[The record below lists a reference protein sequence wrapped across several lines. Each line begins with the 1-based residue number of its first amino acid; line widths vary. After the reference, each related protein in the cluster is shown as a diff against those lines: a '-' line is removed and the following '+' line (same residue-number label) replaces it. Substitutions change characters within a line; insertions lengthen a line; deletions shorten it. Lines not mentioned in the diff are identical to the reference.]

1 MDYSDTHISI
11 LVLQVKST
19 SDDADFK
26 KSKCI
31 RVKIS
36 GDGTNIGKRLHVI
49 NVTFTLLDEGSQ
61 ACSARGNHIIAM
73 LKEPESYE
81 QLKLGLED
89 IVAEIN
95 SLHEIE
101 VEGIKLSVSFYLG
114 GDWKFLAVV
123 TGIDSASST
132 YACIW
137 CKCPSFER
145 HDMSKEWSIVDAKK
159 GARSLKE
166 NLEIA
171 GRPKSKR
178 SYNVSHPPIFPI
190 ALHNTVIDNLHLF
203 LRVSDTLTDL
213 LIRRMLILD
222 SVDKVKAWKKIDRTK
237 CTYLS
242 RFENMVKELGI
253 SSYTFWV
260 GRDSKKLKWRTLTGP
275 EKLKLFNGIDMTKL
289 FPPGHELILPLQK
302 LWKDFLMLHSIFSCK
317 PGDTER
323 FEQAQEF
330 STKAQVWL
338 DDFLT
343 IYQTKNVTPY
353 IHAMVCHVQEFINLH
368 GTIAEF
374 TQQGLEKLNDYTT
387 KDYFWS
393 SSHQGLDALMQ
404 IVQKPNRM
412 EYMED
417 YGYKRETQ
425 VTKCSL
431 CHTPGHNKC
440 TCSQRN
446 GPSQN

>member
-1 MDYSDTHISI
+1 MDYSDTHISF

-26 KSKCI
+26 KSKRI

-114 GDWKFLAVV
+114 GDWKYLAVV
-123 TGIDSASST
+123 TGIDSVSST
-132 YACIW
+132 YVCIW

-145 HDMSKEWSIVDAKK
+145 HDMSKEWSIVDAKR

-178 SYNVSHPPIFPI
+178 SYVSHPPIFPI

-203 LRVSDTLTDL
+203 L
-213 LIRRMLILD
+213 
-222 SVDKVKAWKKIDRTK
+222 
-237 CTYLS
+237 
-242 RFENMVKELGI
+242 
-253 SSYTFWV
+253 
-260 GRDSKKLKWRTLTGP
+260 
-275 EKLKLFNGIDMTKL
+275 
-289 FPPGHELILPLQK
+289 
-302 LWKDFLMLHSIFSCK
+302 
-317 PGDTER
+317 
-323 FEQAQEF
+323 
-330 STKAQVWL
+330 
-338 DDFLT
+338 
-343 IYQTKNVTPY
+343 
-353 IHAMVCHVQEFINLH
+353 
-368 GTIAEF
+368 
-374 TQQGLEKLNDYTT
+374 
-387 KDYFWS
+387 
-393 SSHQGLDALMQ
+393 
-404 IVQKPNRM
+404 
-412 EYMED
+412 
-417 YGYKRETQ
+417 
-425 VTKCSL
+425 
-431 CHTPGHNKC
+431 
-440 TCSQRN
+440 
-446 GPSQN
+446 